1 MHIGRVEIGLDW
13 SDLVTVR
20 LLRRWVAAR
29 TGQDAP
35 FPALVALAHELGCP
49 AETAVA
55 LGSLFQL
62 TEGCLGRPLEA
73 ECCCSRAIGEDEK
86 AVLLMIAATPAPG
99 LSSAT
104 TEIPHGLPGALAWA
118 ASSVR
123 RLLGPIAAH
132 PCLALVDSCPF
143 GSSPAAREGAS
154 GPALHEGGA

>member
-29 TGQDAP
+29 TEQGAP

-49 AETAVA
+49 AEAAVA

-73 ECCCSRAIGEDEK
+73 ECCCSRAIGEDER
-86 AVLLMIAATPAPG
+86 AVLLMIAAAPAPG
-99 LSSAT
+99 LPAAT
-104 TEIPHGLPGALAWA
+104 SEIPHGLPGALAWA

-123 RLLGPIAAH
+123 RMLGPGAGH
-132 PCLALVDSCPF
+132 PRRPLADSCPF
-143 GSSPAAREGAS
+143 GSAPAAREVGAMA
-154 GPALHEGGA
+154 GNE